1 MKLTTLIKIIKT
13 IKNAVPDFV
22 HDYYLKKN
30 KKRHLS
36 QVEFH
41 IVDHC
46 NLNCA
51 YCDHFTPLAP
61 EWYADI
67 NKIIADFHQM
77 AKIYDSIGK
86 IYVLG
91 GEPLLHP
98 QLLDIFKPL
107 KEIFPDS
114 EVTLITNGI
123 LLAAQKDIFWETL
136 AQYNISL
143 SMTKYPINVDYE
155 KFLQKCQ
162 DYNIKSYFFAGERN
176 EMYPTQLNYKK
187 DTNIDTAYRRCT
199 RKRCHFLRDGKLYLC
214 TLTPNIPFLNNHFKL
229 DFKIDKKDYIDI
241 YKTTSFSKINRFLT
255 APIPFCAYCS
265 KDEWKKVTYK
275 HSAKE
280 LEEWV
285 DTSSL

>member
-1 MKLTTLIKIIKT
+1 MKLSTLIKITKT
-13 IKNAVPDFV
+13 IKNLMPNVLS
-22 HDYYLKKN
+22 DYILKKN
-30 KKRHLS
+30 KKRYLS
-36 QVEFH
+36 QIEFH

-67 NKIIADFHQM
+67 DKILADFRQLK
-77 AKIYDSIGK
+77 KIYDNIGK

-98 QLLDIFKPL
+98 NLLEIFKPL

-123 LLAAQKDIFWETL
+123 LLEKQEEIFWKTL
-136 AQYNISL
+136 SENRISL
-143 SMTKYPINVDYE
+143 SMTKYPIKIDYE
-155 KFLQKCQ
+155 KFLKKCD

-176 EMYPTQLNYKK
+176 EMYSIQLNHKG
-187 DTNIDTAYRRCT
+187 DTNIEQAFNRCT
-199 RKRCHFLRDGKLYLC
+199 RKKCHFLRDGKLYLC

-229 DFKIDKKDYIDI
+229 NFKIKNKDYIDI
-241 YKTTSFSKINRFLT
+241 YKETSTTKINKFLKN
-255 APIPFCAYCS
+255 PIPFCAYCPKSEWEKVQYKIS
-265 KDEWKKVTYK
+265 K
-275 HSAKE
+275 KE
-280 LEEWV
+280 IEEWV
-285 DTSSL
+285 DVSSL